1 MKEFAQLF
9 FALDETNKTSEKTKI
24 LREYFL
30 HAPPADAAWA
40 VYFMTGRKMRQ
51 LVPRAR
57 MAEWTLELSNIPP
70 WMFSE
75 CYDAVGDFAETI
87 ALLLP
92 PLDTRSE
99 GSLADWVEK
108 RLIPL
113 RSMDEA
119 TQKENLI
126 EAWKSLSDTERFV
139 MNKMITGGLRLG
151 VSQQI
156 VIKAIAEASGLDE
169 ASIAHRLMGEWS
181 PDEQFFKNLM
191 HEDTGD
197 TQNSKPYPF
206 YLAYPLE
213 QEPAALGDVSEWQ
226 VEWKWDGIRSQIV
239 KRGGEMFIWSRGEE
253 LLTERFPE
261 ITKAAEMLPDGTVL
275 DGEILAWRDAE
286 VLPFHDLQK
295 RITRKSVTPKL
306 LQEAPVALMAYDLLE
321 LKGEDIREQ
330 SMFNRRHQLEQ
341 LLTPGALD
349 EFPSCRAQLHPLL
362 RVSQLV
368 QANSWEEL
376 TSLREQSRLMKVEGF
391 MLKRGASKYGVGRRK
406 GDWWKWKVEPYSVD
420 AVLMYAQRGS
430 GKRAS
435 LYTDYTFGVWRGADL
450 VPFAKAYSGLTDAE
464 IKEVDAFI
472 RKNTLEKFGPVRTV
486 KPALVFEIAFE
497 GIQSSPR
504 HKSGVAVRFPR
515 ILRWRTDKPIDEADR
530 LETLKKL
537 LELESSAGK
546 SDR

>member
-169 ASIAHRLMGEWS
+169 ASIAHRLMGKWS

-330 SMFNRRHQLEQ
+330 SMFDRRHQLEQ